1 MKKIKLRSMLA
12 VFTALVI
19 GISLCSCAAPSGT
32 AQSDTKAAFR
42 ASALSDGYVRG
53 FFGDRTVDADFADIY
68 SEFSFALFDKL
79 LTGEG
84 ENLFIS
90 PFSVMTCLGMIA
102 NGARGETKAQLEAML
117 GADIDTLN
125 RSLAGVYDRLCAGGV
140 FTSANSMWLR
150 RDITLKPGFLQA
162 NADHYGADIFATDF
176 DKSTLADID
185 RWVSEKTDGM
195 IEKFSDGLDPDY
207 MIALFLNAVCFDAE
221 WAEEYVE
228 DDISDG
234 SFRNRDGSKT
244 AVKMLS
250 STEYTYMASRT
261 AAGFAKKYRGA
272 DGAPG
277 FSFVGIMP
285 KDRNADIYKF
295 ARSLD
300 ASSWAELWGNRGGK
314 VEVKLPEF
322 SFDCREVL
330 NDALKALGAVDMFDY
345 TRADFGDAS
354 ELLGACDSVLHKTHI
369 EVDRDGTRAAAVTG
383 ATYCGGMNDTPVHR
397 LVFDRPFV
405 FMIVDDATGI
415 PLFVGVTANIATA

>member
-1 MKKIKLRSMLA
+1 MKKIKLRLMLA

-32 AQSDTKAAFR
+32 AQSDTKAVFR

-53 FFGDRTVDADFADIY
+53 FFGDRTVDAGFADIY

-285 KDRNADIYKF
+285 KNRNADIYKF

-314 VEVKLPEF
+314 VEVKLP
-322 SFDCREVL
+322 
-330 NDALKALGAVDMFDY
+330 
-345 TRADFGDAS
+345 
-354 ELLGACDSVLHKTHI
+354 
-369 EVDRDGTRAAAVTG
+369 
-383 ATYCGGMNDTPVHR
+383 
-397 LVFDRPFV
+397 
-405 FMIVDDATGI
+405 
-415 PLFVGVTANIATA
+415 